1 MIPLDNDPT
10 KMSTRLQQQIAFV
23 LELDKLKQVFRQ
35 SYLLDQMRRENDAE
49 HSWHLAMMALLLAEY
64 AADPVDVC
72 RVVKMVL
79 LHDVVEIEAG
89 DTFLY
94 DADAAKDKAEREQ
107 QAADHLF
114 GMLPAD
120 QAEDF
125 RAVWDEFESRETA
138 EARFAAALDRLQP
151 LLLHYV
157 TGGKTWQEHGVTRDK
172 VMARNQHIADGSP
185 ALWELAEEIIQQAVD
200 EGYLRDPHE

>member
-1 MIPLDNDPT
+1 
-10 KMSTRLQQQIAFV
+10 V

-64 AADPVDVC
+64 AAEPVDVC
-72 RVVKMVL
+72 RVVKMLL

-94 DADAAKDKAEREQ
+94 DADAAKDKAKREQ

-125 RAVWDEFESRETA
+125 RAAWDEFESRETA
-138 EARFAAALDRLQP
+138 EAHFAAALDRLQP
-151 LLLHYV
+151 LLLHYA
-157 TGGKTWQEHGVTRDK
+157 TSGKTWQEHGVTRDK

-185 ALWELAEEIIQQAVD
+185 ALWELAEQIIQRAVD